1 MFLKSRPRG
10 ADEVPGRAR
19 CFFFLD
25 DVYPAGGNIGGDTYP
40 RNEQQTLVVHAHRE
54 GRIHDAHS
62 LDQQYKRSMALFP
75 LIMLVAVLHD
85 PKKLGSEMRE
95 NRKNTPPGGNAQRDG
110 WLQAL
115 HNRALCTCSVY
126 SLNLRGERET
136 NHNTISKKQLIRRE
150 RRFHLSV
157 EWTEC

>member
-1 MFLKSRPRG
+1 MKYR
-10 ADEVPGRAR
+10 GRAR

-54 GRIHDAHS
+54 GRIRDAHS

-95 NRKNTPPGGNAQRDG
+95 NRKTPPPVGTLNVMVGCRHCTIERCVLAQF
-110 WLQAL
+110 
-115 HNRALCTCSVY
+115 T
-126 SLNLRGERET
+126 
-136 NHNTISKKQLIRRE
+136 
-150 RRFHLSV
+150 LS
-157 EWTEC
+157 T